1 MALGP
6 MSRAKH
12 DQLMESCEKLG
23 HHISCCVVEGSIGG
37 GIRAMEL
44 QATLEEFKGYIHG
57 RLVSLA
63 LRMADKDAGSKKT
76 RGVPMSEF
84 MGGKDE

>member
-12 DQLMESCEKLG
+12 DRLQEQCEKLG
-23 HHISCCVVEGSIGG
+23 HHISCCVVGSELRGLE
-37 GIRAMEL
+37 AQEL

-63 LRMADKDAGSKKT
+63 LRMADKDASVKKS

-84 MGGKDE
+84 MGDDNG

>member
-12 DQLMESCEKLG
+12 DRLLEQAEKLG
-23 HHISCCVVEGSIGG
+23 HHISCCVVGSEMRGLE
-37 GIRAMEL
+37 AQEL
-44 QATLEEFKGYIHG
+44 QATLEEFKGYIHN

-63 LRMADKDAGSKKT
+63 LRMADKEKSKPK
-76 RGVPMSEF
+76 GVPMSEF
-84 MGGKDE
+84 METPDE

>member
-12 DQLMESCEKLG
+12 DALLESCEKLG
-23 HHISCCVVEGSIGG
+23 HHISCCVVEGSLGG

-63 LRMADKDAGSKKT
+63 LRMADKEKSKP
-76 RGVPMSEF
+76 RGIPMEEF
-84 MGGKDE
+84 MGEPHER